1 MKFTTEQKVTA
12 SFVFAMLFIISMGTV
27 AIFMSNDFVTDTE
40 WQKRIYRIQA
50 ELDNLNFSLL
60 QTERI
65 THAYLET
72 ENEHTWDQIKINIEE
87 IYKDFNRLDS
97 IVEDPAQQKVLYKF
111 KHTLDS
117 FYQSKS
123 SFFFSIKPT
132 GKVSENSRIHF
143 LNDQFTVI
151 SKLLGK
157 VKQLEE
163 YENNSL
169 IIRAQHNEKQ
179 TLKLVVS
186 ATVYALFSFLLILLF
201 YHIVRIDLRKRR
213 KAEKVQEALLSIAN
227 STRTASDLD
236 KLFGNIH
243 KALARLMH
251 APNFYISLI
260 DDNQKILHFPYFKD
274 LYDNPP
280 DSRKIGKGMTEWII
294 RHNKPV
300 LLKEKQMIELSNNGE
315 IELIGKL
322 PHEWMGIPLNAE
334 GIVNGAIVIQN
345 YRKEDL
351 YSKADLELFTFVS
364 DQIAQAVEKKRQE
377 ERIQQSEQH
386 LRELN
391 IQKNKF
397 FTILGHDL
405 RAPFSGLIGFT
416 GLLKIALQKK
426 KYEKSETY
434 ADQIENSANHMYNLL
449 NQLLD
454 WSQAE
459 SGHMLYHPEDINLR
473 EETNQILELL
483 KSTAD
488 GKKVNLISKVDPG
501 DAVFSDR
508 DMLHT
513 IIRNLLSN
521 AIKYSHPG
529 QAVVLYTIE
538 ENEHLRI
545 CVQDSGTGMD
555 TASRESLFKPDGHK
569 SLPGTSHESGT
580 GFGLLIIKEL
590 VERHGGKVK
599 VDSSPGKGS
608 TFSFTLPLITNQL
621 TLNE

>member
-1 MKFTTEQKVTA
+1 MKFSTEQKVTA

-27 AIFMSNDFVTDTE
+27 AIFMSNDFATDTE
-40 WQKRIYRIQA
+40 WEKKIYRIQS

-60 QTERI
+60 QEERI
-65 THAYLET
+65 THSYLAT
-72 ENEHTWDQIKINIEE
+72 ENEQTWDQIKINIEE
-87 IYKDFNRLDS
+87 IYKEFNRLDS
-97 IVEDPAQQKVLYKF
+97 IIENPAQQKVLNKF

-123 SFFFSIKPT
+123 SFFFSINPT
-132 GKVSENSRIHF
+132 RNVSGDSRIHF

-151 SKLLGK
+151 SKLLEK

-163 YENNSL
+163 YENNLL
-169 IIRAQHNEKQ
+169 IIRAQHNESQ
-179 TLKLVVS
+179 TLKMVVS

-201 YHIVRIDLRKRR
+201 YHIVKIDLRKRR

-236 KLFGNIH
+236 KLFDNIH
-243 KALARLMH
+243 KSLGRLMH

-280 DSRKIGKGMTEWII
+280 DSRKIGKGMTEWVI
-294 RHNKPV
+294 RNNKPI
-300 LLKEKQMIELSNNGE
+300 LLKEKQMIELFNNGE
-315 IELIGKL
+315 IEIIGKL
-322 PHEWMGIPLNAE
+322 PHEWMGVPLNIQ
-334 GIVNGAIVIQN
+334 GIVTGAIVIQN

-364 DQIAQAVEKKRQE
+364 DQVAQAIEKKRQE

-391 IQKNKF
+391 VQKNKF

-416 GLLKIALQKK
+416 GLLKIAIQKK
-426 KYEKSETY
+426 KFDKIETY
-434 ADQIENSANHMYNLL
+434 ADQIENSANHLYNLL

-454 WSQAE
+454 WSLAE
-459 SGHMLYHPEDINLR
+459 SGHMPYHPEEINLS
-473 EETNQILELL
+473 EESDQILELL
-483 KSTAD
+483 KSTANR
-488 GKKVNLISKVDPG
+488 KNVELISKVDPE
-501 DAVFSDR
+501 DTVFSDR
-508 DMLHT
+508 DMMHT

-521 AIKYSHPG
+521 AIKYSHPD
-529 QAVVLYTIE
+529 QSVVLYTIK
-538 ENEHLRI
+538 ENDFLRI
-545 CVQDSGTGMD
+545 CVKDSGTGMD
-555 TASRESLFKPDGHK
+555 TVTKESLFKPDGHK

-590 VERHGGKVK
+590 VERHGGKVE
-599 VDSSPGKGS
+599 VESSPGNGS
-608 TFSFTLPLITNQL
+608 TFSFTLPLLTNQL
-621 TLNE
+621 YLK